1 MRRMKSFLI
10 LTVIVIAAAAP
21 TTMHALS
28 TDREKPVVIEADE
41 VEFDFKT
48 GVRTYKG
55 NVIVE
60 QGTLLIR
67 GDKIIVNYDGDRV
80 ETATAWGNPAM
91 FQQRPD
97 GKDEDVIGKGKK
109 IVLHQID
116 NTLTLITQ
124 ASLKQG
130 PDIARGN
137 IIVYDMAADKMT
149 IKGARQTRKQ
159 PADGAE
165 AETVPSKPG
174 RSRIVIQ
181 PRKKSAP

>member
-1 MRRMKSFLI
+1 MRLLPKFTVVLI
-10 LTVIVIAAAAP
+10 AIVMSATA
-21 TTMHALS
+21 HALS
-28 TDREKPVVIEADE
+28 TDRDEPAVIEADE

-67 GDKIIVNYDGDRV
+67 GDKIIVNYAGDRV
-80 ETATAWGNPAM
+80 ETATVWGNPAM

-109 IVLHQID
+109 IVLHQIE
-116 NTLTLITQ
+116 NTLTLIND

-130 PDIARGN
+130 PDIAKGN
-137 IIVYDMAADKMT
+137 IIVYDMGADKMT
-149 IKGARQTRKQ
+149 VKGLRQTQKKAAGS
-159 PADGAE
+159 AD
-165 AETVPSKPG
+165 AETAPSKPG
-174 RSRIVIQ
+174 RSRIIIQ
-181 PRKKSAP
+181 PRKQSAP

>member
-1 MRRMKSFLI
+1 MKLFLAI
-10 LTVIVIAAAAP
+10 IATIVTAAAP
-21 TTMHALS
+21 VGAHALS

-55 NVIVE
+55 NVVEE

-80 ETATAWGNPAM
+80 ETATAWGDPAM

-109 IVLHQID
+109 IILHQID

-137 IIVYDMAADKMT
+137 VILYDIAADKMT
-149 IKGARQTRKQ
+149 IKGARQERKEST
-159 PADGAE
+159 GAAGSE
-165 AETVPSKPG
+165 AVPSKPG
-174 RSRIVIQ
+174 RSRIIIQ
-181 PRKKSAP
+181 PRKKPAP

>member
-1 MRRMKSFLI
+1 MKLLLAI
-10 LTVIVIAAAAP
+10 ITTVVAAAAP
-21 TTMHALS
+21 VAVHALS

-67 GDKIIVNYDGDRV
+67 GDKIIVNYDGERV

-137 IIVYDMAADKMT
+137 IIVYDIGADKMT
-149 IKGARQTRKQ
+149 IKGARQTRKE
-159 PADGAE
+159 PTGAADS
-165 AETVPSKPG
+165 ETAPSKPG
-174 RSRIVIQ
+174 RSRIIIQ
-181 PRKKSAP
+181 PRKKPAP